1 MSKLNPELP
10 DPDGLDSEALNESGK
25 LEIEVDDVEV
35 QEVMMH
41 KSIVRS
47 SKFYSVIKSAQSV
60 NQAFQNFTEG
70 HHDETKAQLVRRGVA
85 GALIGNV
92 IGLAVGS
99 VVLALVYM
107 LDSNAEDHTIHLIA
121 LFAIPVIWNIAQ
133 YASYS
138 IQLTGHFWPW
148 QHLNAILSVG
158 GPILGAN
165 LIGVGFAL
173 LWAFGLG
180 APLWCEFIVILL
192 PLVLGLV
199 GKTWSKLNFIRER
212 DMEKDGREKCPFTTI
227 DSGVFWTE
235 FRAPFVCMIWTMLFA
250 VGLQS
255 FVHIVGEDNDL
266 YPVWLIFC
274 YILTL
279 GLLYFGL
286 YMLKKHVVRC
296 AETPSFTY
304 NLHIVLVFYY
314 VYGLMV
320 SGQIRLIIINFSG
333 GMRMALGIFHPIQ
346 NLLRRHILMR
356 QYKTLLKQARYSRRL
371 SSRSKSQAKQDE
383 DEAMPQNDYRR
394 QKTDGATLSE
404 GVVLLLQKEGKT
416 AAFAIVVAITASSVG
431 MTILTDMVPLY
442 VIDFVETVCSS

>member
-1 MSKLNPELP
+1 M
-10 DPDGLDSEALNESGK
+10 G
-25 LEIEVDDVEV
+25 
-35 QEVMMH
+35 
-41 KSIVRS
+41 
-47 SKFYSVIKSAQSV
+47 
-60 NQAFQNFTEG
+60 
-70 HHDETKAQLVRRGVA
+70 
-85 GALIGNV
+85 
-92 IGLAVGS
+92 
-99 VVLALVYM
+99 
-107 LDSNAEDHTIHLIA
+107 
-121 LFAIPVIWNIAQ
+121 
-133 YASYS
+133 
-138 IQLTGHFWPW
+138 
-148 QHLNAILSVG
+148 
-158 GPILGAN
+158 ILGAN
-165 LIGVGFAL
+165 LIGVGFAV
-173 LWAFGLG
+173 LWIFGLG

-255 FVHIVGEDNDL
+255 FVYIVGEDNDL

-356 QYKTLLKQARYSRRL
+356 QYKTLLKQARYSQRM
-371 SSRSKSQAKQDE
+371 SGQIDADDDE
-383 DEAMPQNDYRR
+383 ERQVVDYDRMN
-394 QKTDGATLSE
+394 TTGSTLSD
-404 GVVLLLQKEGKT
+404 GVVVLLQKQGKT
-416 AAFAIVVAITASSVG
+416 AAFVIVVAITAS
-431 MTILTDMVPLY
+431 MLTD
-442 VIDFVETVCSS
+442 